1 MMFVSGHCSVTPYGN
16 GILHGFRGR
25 LGGNGRGRG
34 CGLDHGDGSG
44 DGGGFGMINGDG
56 IGMPHTFQKSEN
68 PYCTCTYSDGDMGY
82 FICQQTMVG
91 L

>member
-44 DGGGFGMINGDG
+44 AGFGGGFEQTNGNG
-56 IGMPHTFQKSEN
+56 LGMPHTFQKSEN
-68 PYCTCTYSDGDMGY
+68 PYCTCTYGDIKF